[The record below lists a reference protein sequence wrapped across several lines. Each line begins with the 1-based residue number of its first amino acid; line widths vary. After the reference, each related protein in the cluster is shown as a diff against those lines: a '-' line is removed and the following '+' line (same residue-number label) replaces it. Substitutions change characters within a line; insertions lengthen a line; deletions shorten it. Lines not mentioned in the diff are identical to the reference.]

1 MDCFNWIQ
9 SNERRKVKFLL
20 DLSFVTSLQNF
31 SFYTLIIRL
40 ANVKER
46 NEMMNIQLDDRL
58 KTYMQENHLQN
69 ILITSMMCHT

>member
-31 SFYTLIIRL
+31 SFYSVIIRL

-46 NEMMNIQLDDRL
+46 NEMINIQLDDRL

>member
-31 SFYTLIIRL
+31 SFYSVIIRL

>member
-31 SFYTLIIRL
+31 SFYSVIIRL
-40 ANVKER
+40 ANVKEK

>member
-31 SFYTLIIRL
+31 SFYSVIIRL

-58 KTYMQENHLQN
+58 KTYMQEHHLQN